1 MLKKAFSR
9 KRAIEELE
17 QDVLES
23 PSAQEE
29 LPSEGCASEDLE
41 EATSPPGA
49 VLALFRRGHSAI
61 RAPWS
66 IWKIAAVVVLVY
78 IAAANI
84 SYFVVLRPVWMR
96 LEALKDR
103 KNIVQDLFIVRESGT
118 AVAGFKDAL
127 MHGDQRMTVIAVLE
141 EMGEDAGL
149 RFSRE
154 PRLLAE
160 ADLSKR
166 VTEYPI
172 ELTLKGSFH
181 ELGQFISAIES
192 SDRYLAIRSVEID
205 GPESG
210 KGDAEATIIVGAV
223 SWEGGRGED

>member
-1 MLKKAFSR
+1 MKKPFSR
-9 KRAIEELE
+9 KRAGEEPE

-23 PSAQEE
+23 SDAQDELLSEE
-29 LPSEGCASEDLE
+29 GASEDLE
-41 EATSPPGA
+41 EAASPPGV
-49 VLALFRRGHSAI
+49 VLALFRRGHSAM

-78 IAAANI
+78 VAAANI
-84 SYFVVLRPVWMR
+84 SYFVVLRPVWVR
-96 LEALKDR
+96 LEALKDK
-103 KNIVQDLFIVRESGT
+103 KNIVQDLFIVRESST

-154 PRLLAE
+154 PKLLAE
-160 ADLSKR
+160 TDLSKR

-192 SDRYLAIRSVEID
+192 SDRYLAVRSVEID
-205 GPESG
+205 GPKNG
-210 KGDAEATIIVGAV
+210 KGDAEATIIVGAI
-223 SWEGGRGED
+223 SWEGGRGDD